1 LWTDGATKHFYLGVC
16 FVLIMSDDMLPVG
29 EIDIEP
35 HSIIQAD
42 ATELPYEDES
52 FHAIVTDPPYGL
64 AFMGKTWDQF
74 EPKEYQEFCE
84 NWGEEC
90 LRVLKPGGHMLAFSG
105 TRTYHRM
112 VTGVEDAG
120 FEIRD
125 KIDYLYGSGFAKGLD
140 VSKAIDKQLG
150 VEDEREKAGVKP
162 GHEEFADRDTDGHL
176 GGEDTNEGYKRPWM
190 EEEDASDYHYQTKP
204 ASEEAEEWHG
214 WKTALKPAHEP
225 IVVARKPL
233 EEDTV
238 AEQVMATGT
247 GALNIDGA
255 RIALPKDDDLQDGIE
270 GRAGGEMDT
279 GGSDTE
285 WGFKRTNREPGKG
298 RYPANIILDIEAA
311 QMLDEEVGDLHEST
325 KSTRGGDLYGGYE
338 SEGIKGAGESIAFGD
353 SGGPSRYFYTSKAS
367 KSERTAN
374 GRIDNNHP
382 TIKPVDLMQ
391 YLVRLVTAEGQ
402 KVCDPFLGSGT
413 TLLACEEENRVG
425 YGSDMNKEYCDIAT
439 KRLGIRM
446 GTELGS
452 FMDY

>member
-1 LWTDGATKHFYLGVC
+1 MWTDGATKHFYLGVC

-176 GGEDTNEGYKRPWM
+176 GGDDTNEGYKRPWM

-247 GALNIDGA
+247 GALNIERCRVGNEELEYTVTNQ
-255 RIALPKDDDLQDGIE
+255 R
-270 GRAGGEMDT
+270 GGHV
-279 GGSDTE
+279 GGDNSIQS
-285 WGFKRTNREPGKG
+285 EPVQNEG

-311 QMLDEEVGDLHEST
+311 QMLDNKNE
-325 KSTRGGDLYGGYE
+325 KSSSNKRKPNGENLYGGNSLEE
-338 SEGIKGAGESIAFGD
+338 SKTKDTTTRGFTD
-353 SGGPSRYFYTSKAS
+353 SGGPSRFFYTSKAS
-367 KSERTAN
+367 KSERTMN
-374 GRIDNNHP
+374 DRIENSHP

>member
-1 LWTDGATKHFYLGVC
+1 
-16 FVLIMSDDMLPVG
+16 MLPVE

-35 HSIIQAD
+35 HSIIEAD
-42 ATELPYEDES
+42 ALDLPYEDES

-64 AFMGKTWDQF
+64 AFMGKSWDQF
-74 EPKEYQEFCE
+74 EPKEYQEWCE
-84 NWGEEC
+84 EWASEA

-112 VTGVEDAG
+112 ATGVEDAG

-125 KIDYLYGSGFAKGLD
+125 KIDYLYGSGFPKNHD
-140 VSKAIDKQLG
+140 ISKAIDKKLG
-150 VEDEREKAGVKP
+150 KKEERNVVDEDVR
-162 GHEEFADRDTDGHL
+162 ADRPEGTSYQYNTENRSSSDNGMFAA
-176 GGEDTNEGYKRPWM
+176 GESDVRITTIGATKQARQWEGF
-190 EEEDASDYHYQTKP
+190 
-204 ASEEAEEWHG
+204 G
-214 WKTALKPAHEP
+214 TALKPAHEP
-225 IVVARKPL
+225 IVVARKPI
-233 EEDTV
+233 EEDTI
-238 AEQVMATGT
+238 AGQVMATGT
-247 GALNIDGA
+247 GALNIDGC
-255 RIALPKDDDLQDGIE
+255 RIEVVEKDGRQELTHDG
-270 GRAGGEMDT
+270 GDT
-279 GGSDTE
+279 FAIGDS
-285 WGFKRTNREPGKG
+285 PGKSRFADGTTDRG

-311 QMLDEEVGDLHEST
+311 QMLDEEVGDKSVPKAQSNSHEEEYEST
-325 KSTRGGDLYGGYE
+325 SYEIEYPGRNKSPYGG
-338 SEGIKGAGESIAFGD
+338 
-353 SGGPSRYFYTSKAS
+353 SGGPSRFFYASKAS

-374 GRIDNNHP
+374 ERIDNSHP
-382 TIKPVDLMQ
+382 TVKPVDLMQ